1 MIFLDANYLVSY
13 YILAEKQHKRAIEIM
28 KKVKNEEKI
37 ISKLVIAETINVLY
51 TKLKVDKKLIK
62 EIYEKL
68 KSEYTL
74 IDDSYIY
81 DKTIKEIVNSKK
93 RFPFFDYVIIT
104 LMKDLGIKKLVTFD
118 KHFDNISGIVRIH

>member
-1 MIFLDANYLVSY
+1 VIFLDANYLVSY

-104 LMKDLGIKKLVTFD
+104 LMKDLGIKELVTFD

>member
-104 LMKDLGIKKLVTFD
+104 LMKDLGIKELVTFD